1 MATCPVFTDKT
12 VKNQFNKIV
21 SQFGGEKLSEEEF
34 AFRGVRNARSG
45 IDALAMNVAYFL
57 WDAYNGDFDRIQE
70 SAVYKYASTITYVLL
85 GNTTANKAIKN
96 FRDSIE
102 GLTSKEYSEI
112 NSFFGKFYK
121 VLSNISIGKNTIDIM
136 QMQEVADSLA
146 HIIVGQSIQ
155 SNRPIKEVAAEVLG
169 KFAQSLRNKYIS
181 YAEKL
186 GVKTELHLYDE
197 FEKIETG
204 LTKEEYN
211 TGVEEE
217 LESVLLRM
225 GDKYSSVIG
234 EFKALLLSDDIN
246 PDSAEFKELHKAY
259 KEHISD
265 RITVNSLLKE
275 VNSVRVALGDRLTA
289 LKLNDLYKKQIKKYK
304 GALEK
309 LLSGDGKLKRKLEQ
323 GDITAAYLVEVLA
336 PMFNNLKLLESLTS
350 FAVYKYANFSGLDYN
365 TDTEFG
371 IFSIS
376 SLAQELDDVNK
387 VDTED
392 GQLDLGYSDEV
403 LDYDK
408 SSFEKGAPISKITK
422 QFFIG
427 LPIGNEA
434 VNILGMKMFIDPA
447 AAAAVVRSILRNSTG
462 NLNDMIGR
470 LQKFQDKYS
479 WLSVLIDRL
488 EKAPAQAKEA
498 FRNNMNAVYVNQ
510 YMVFFDLKGN
520 TSVVYRANDA
530 SAINSLYD
538 NWVSNLEKSN
548 IADENGYVN
557 LEQLAKNLE
566 VISGKVTKNWN
577 DSVIDEL
584 HDFFNS
590 IGIEI
595 SRDTLTSKS
604 TDKDNQL
611 FARKL
616 LKELSYKIDRLKKN
630 NNEAKALFSDFY
642 EVYKGKV
649 FRALASLEIR
659 NNPSLMPLSHK
670 VGKKTLYSYTW
681 HSFLSVLNSKLNS
694 DENLV
699 NKLLEAPYRQN
710 SPWLRLIKDKLNK
723 REELSEYVP
732 VINISA
738 FTNQVVKRFGGNE
751 NEDLKVGELHESE
764 RELLITSLMLK
775 PVVDEITGEER
786 IIFSMPITSDKGTY
800 YTIEAPKFSNIL
812 EVNSSGSVV
821 ISEQAIEDLIDYAV
835 MPEVERMNKLI
846 QMELRGE
853 EIPEEYRIGG
863 HLFHLVPKLNLQK
876 ELFDKDGYIIEDEN
890 KIREIAKAVL
900 IREIEHEV
908 SERVRRY
915 KTFNIKATFDNVTIE
930 SAFGKEVADAA
941 RKNEE
946 ALLKAVARYVTM
958 QSRLGYSAIYTTFL
972 PDIATTYKDKY
983 FKEAISHVVEKL
995 SNEVP
1000 NFNKD
1005 DYTQLQ
1011 LMRMVS
1017 KEDLTFAITAI
1028 RNNYNKRA
1036 AMFIASGRMGENSG
1050 TVNYLVAN
1058 DRKVASK
1065 MVEQLKVILGEKYAD
1080 YTEKGQLKEST
1091 NAQEFITLREY
1102 IRNLYFDGQIS
1113 EDLFTTVMDFFETN
1127 SGENYREDYE
1137 QDLYKALEEK
1147 GVLEEY
1153 NNLIVNPMKPVY
1165 NWLQTDD
1172 ITGIKP
1178 IYVKSS
1184 AYPLLPSMKSLEINK
1199 VRALLERNGFDRL
1212 TFPSAVKLG
1221 VPQKP
1226 IELWDKD
1233 GNIREDFTPDELEPA
1248 ALRVDRIGLRI
1259 QQDVPFHGLKYVINK
1274 STQAEKNL
1282 FTDLL
1287 NIRKIVYKGKE
1298 YNGKDLH
1305 THYLMLQEKL
1315 YGLLTDRLCEDLG
1328 IEGFKQWNSRQ
1339 QQVSELFESN
1349 PTLAN
1354 AVYEALGFGKES
1366 NLSEKNIFTVEP
1378 IQSVDKKA
1386 KAKAKIA
1393 TQFIGFAEG
1402 IEGSSTALYAKQI
1415 TKQSNNIKPK
1425 ANIPQNLVSGV
1436 ESFGTK
1442 QEANTIAKK
1451 LLGDAPHS
1459 IDMIEAGI
1467 RTRTTRSAREMQKY
1481 NVKVGDIVMQF
1492 GKSADGTNKQILTRI
1507 TAIHPKG
1514 TPEFFSTWEKEGWTP
1529 DGVEAIK
1536 RFKDGAAVI
1545 EFEVIKSNI
1554 VNSGNYSSNDVIF
1567 VSIVGKR
1574 GDETVRRQQQDK
1586 TIKEA
1591 IKALEAGA
1599 TLITDNA
1606 AYVESNSYNE
1616 GEKRLA
1622 ANLKAKGYNYSEI
1635 TVDGHLLGVWNKNTN
1650 QQKQQAQ
1657 QLYSSYLQT
1666 TNNPTVE
1673 RNGNNVVT
1681 SINKEKLRDLLVEEG
1696 KKRGFSPVELA
1707 IISDL
1712 DYLSLLPLTPSA
1724 SIKTEA
1730 LFNAL
1735 VKNRIIKIKY
1745 PGNSY
1750 VLSTEE
1756 GFQTKKTAT
1765 LEEIDKDEVYY
1776 TDSFTGELDPGSYVD
1791 ADGNVLTGK
1800 ALEEAFKNDTAIVK
1814 RPSQV
1819 LIPWRF
1825 VINGKSVGVESF
1837 LKEENGKKMIDMSR
1851 VDPEILKM
1859 IGLRIPNAGLNS
1871 MAAIEIVGFL
1881 PEKYGDLV
1889 VASRDFL
1896 AQMGSDFD
1904 VDKLYS
1910 YGNTVFVT
1918 SDEEGNPKLVKLTE
1932 ETKDLYI
1939 NELSEVRNYL
1949 TQLKKSRDSEEGP
1962 AMTSFMSLFIND
1974 LSEVNDLFKEINIRI
1989 VQNEITDI
1997 FKTILT
2003 TPNRIIAL
2011 KNLTPTSYGKFSDI
2025 AAQAAK
2031 EQVNPAIG
2039 LYSLISDEYHRRTI
2053 EKVNMGKEL
2062 ISIYAAFNPQL
2073 SMFQHTKFSVGTV
2086 SDESILL
2093 SLPDELLGVYEGVF
2107 TLDADNKVYL
2117 VPKLDGY
2124 ITTGE
2129 MYNSLTLEAQ
2139 DKLRAA
2145 VAKKIGFNKYSE
2157 QVTEY
2162 ISINFEAA
2170 LDLLDKEDIV
2180 FRSDILN
2187 GQVQGAVDNAKEDIL
2202 GTLNINLDNVNNAIA
2217 LTLLGYSEDVIGHFF
2232 RIPVV
2237 KQVFDYIKESSS
2249 ALLENKDYSKSTVT
2263 AAVKT
2268 VINELIQTY
2277 GVKEVT
2283 NAFEQLLKRPDVK
2296 QKSSGNR
2303 SFIHLSN
2310 LSVDTMKALI
2320 NNGQNSTTNQWMDK
2334 EDLSN
2339 SLNALLQ
2346 LCVINQMAQ
2355 TATSVSNALR
2365 YDTKELGV
2373 SQLDLLNNIKQFY
2386 DVYANEKYPAFK
2398 ETPFIQ
2404 VSAARHGFYALRV
2417 LYYSFYQSKFDPIEF
2432 LGSLMNYSY
2441 WNKKGLLV
2449 YNETTLNYITNAT
2462 LALVGNRLIQ
2472 QYYPEFTTEDKLVS
2486 NLDVLTKLGA
2496 LSGQYSVIEKTKKL
2510 KGAFPENF
2518 FLSSLISVKLTD
2530 NAYGLKIKR
2539 ITHNLE
2545 KEVVNGILE
2554 LYNHD
2559 EVIPEI
2565 GMSGKDFI
2573 RDVAILAMIQ
2583 GDQAMFNNIFKFI
2596 MPSILEDI
2604 GVTKVLESLNG
2615 ENTTLSATE
2624 KVSIAN
2630 QLVQRVPKLAHS
2642 PNLYNFKNANK
2653 EEASN
2658 GYTHTAYVSGDY
2670 DLKPGRI
2677 IQHTVQQTVKKGG
2690 ETKIKDVTKL
2700 FFIQDYN
2707 QDTGFLGLVEIDRI
2721 YDNKDNTLI
2730 DPALL
2735 YVGNKM
2741 IKPKPANPWYGTAA
2755 YDLSPIRGQRVYTN
2769 PLSNLDYVNKK
2780 ITQLATQTSSQQ
2792 EDVALESSDSSVKE
2806 VIMETPLTRVVQFLS
2821 AYTNA
2826 NFELTEYLK
2835 VLSYIE
2841 EFNNTEF
2848 ILNLMNQISLTRGS
2862 YQYSDRSVKIMYNRT
2877 KTALERQRVLNS
2889 ILGTFTHELRHKEGH
2904 LLILVAKKYDSVNE
2918 SESFLAAKAYE
2929 LLQFKHQLF
2938 EGYRDVIGF
2947 LVGNRLLQQYIELMD
2962 KYFKIE
2968 NDVNSTKEQKDEVS
2982 REVNKFAEDNH
2993 INSRLWDMLY
3003 SAYSFHEFEANLM
3016 VKKEVTEI
3024 VQMLINEKY
3033 NTEETNPYLS
3043 FAENPQQAFKSLN
3056 SGIVYAYTKKYGKDL
3071 GIFSMLYM
3079 TKLGLNIIAKAE
3091 KMDIFADAP
3100 VESFDAI
3107 ASSGTLNYEIYGTP
3121 TENRIPTPDEIRK
3134 QFGELTKD
3142 GKPKLL
3148 AVDTNGSSK
3157 NYLIMQ
3163 QRAIRINKG
3172 QPYYDVRVVKTHG
3185 EGTLRSKE
3193 FYTLAFFPRTRVTQE
3208 LVDSISQE
3216 EIEERKKFCG
3226 Y

>member
-616 LKELSYKIDRLKKN
+616 LKGLSYKIDRLKKN

-1349 PTLAN
+1349 PELAN
-1354 AVYEALGFGKES
+1354 EAYEALGFGQEVD
-1366 NLSEKNIFTVEP
+1366 LSTFTNH
-1378 IQSVDKKA
+1378 SGGALGSD
-1386 KAKAKIA
+1386 
-1393 TQFIGFAEG
+1393 TQWDIIGKMFGMVNNKHYYFEG
-1402 IEGSSTALYAKQI
+1402 YKTPNG
-1415 TKQSNNIKPK
+1415 N
-1425 ANIPQNLVSGV
+1425 
-1436 ESFGTK
+1436 
-1442 QEANTIAKK
+1442 
-1451 LLGDAPHS
+1451 
-1459 IDMIEAGI
+1459 
-1467 RTRTTRSAREMQKY
+1467 
-1481 NVKVGDIVMQF
+1481 
-1492 GKSADGTNKQILTRI
+1492 
-1507 TAIHPKG
+1507 TAIPINLKN
-1514 TPEFFSTWEKEGWTP
+1514 EADEKLKAANKTLGRRFPTSNEYVNNLLRRNWWQVKNS
-1529 DGVEAIK
+1529 DAI
-1536 RFKDGAAVI
+1536 FAI
-1545 EFEVIKSNI
+1545 
-1554 VNSGNYSSNDVIF
+1554 SS
-1567 VSIVGKR
+1567 
-1574 GDETVRRQQQDK
+1574 
-1586 TIKEA
+1586 
-1591 IKALEAGA
+1591 
-1599 TLITDNA
+1599 ITDN
-1606 AYVESNSYNE
+1606 
-1616 GEKRLA
+1616 K
-1622 ANLKAKGYNYSEI
+1622 
-1635 TVDGHLLGVWNKNTN
+1635 VDGGTGWAVHMAIAENKPVYVFDQNKNKWFTWN
-1650 QQKQQAQ
+1650 NNKFVEVDTPVLTKNFAGIGTRKINENGKQAIRDVYEKTTSSQITPQQKQQAQ

-1974 LSEVNDLFKEINIRI
+1974 LSEVNDLFKEIDIRI

-2187 GQVQGAVDNAKEDIL
+2187 GQLQGAVDNAKEDIL

-2249 ALLENKDYSKSTVT
+2249 ALLENKDYSKSIVT

-2320 NNGQNSTTNQWMDK
+2320 NKGQNSTTNQWMDK

>member
-197 FEKIETG
+197 FEKIEAG

-1328 IEGFKQWNSRQ
+1328 
-1339 QQVSELFESN
+1339 
-1349 PTLAN
+1349 
-1354 AVYEALGFGKES
+1354 
-1366 NLSEKNIFTVEP
+1366 
-1378 IQSVDKKA
+1378 
-1386 KAKAKIA
+1386 
-1393 TQFIGFAEG
+1393 
-1402 IEGSSTALYAKQI
+1402 
-1415 TKQSNNIKPK
+1415 
-1425 ANIPQNLVSGV
+1425 
-1436 ESFGTK
+1436 
-1442 QEANTIAKK
+1442 
-1451 LLGDAPHS
+1451 
-1459 IDMIEAGI
+1459 
-1467 RTRTTRSAREMQKY
+1467 
-1481 NVKVGDIVMQF
+1481 
-1492 GKSADGTNKQILTRI
+1492 
-1507 TAIHPKG
+1507 
-1514 TPEFFSTWEKEGWTP
+1514 
-1529 DGVEAIK
+1529 
-1536 RFKDGAAVI
+1536 
-1545 EFEVIKSNI
+1545 
-1554 VNSGNYSSNDVIF
+1554 
-1567 VSIVGKR
+1567 
-1574 GDETVRRQQQDK
+1574 
-1586 TIKEA
+1586 
-1591 IKALEAGA
+1591 
-1599 TLITDNA
+1599 
-1606 AYVESNSYNE
+1606 
-1616 GEKRLA
+1616 
-1622 ANLKAKGYNYSEI
+1622 
-1635 TVDGHLLGVWNKNTN
+1635 
-1650 QQKQQAQ
+1650 
-1657 QLYSSYLQT
+1657 
-1666 TNNPTVE
+1666 VE

-1974 LSEVNDLFKEINIRI
+1974 LSEVNDLFKEIDIRI

-2187 GQVQGAVDNAKEDIL
+2187 GQLQGAVDNAKEDIL

-2263 AAVKT
+2263 AVVKT

-2938 EGYRDVIGF
+2938 EGYRDVIGS

-3091 KMDIFADAP
+3091 KMGIFADAP

>member
-197 FEKIETG
+197 FEKIETS

-821 ISEQAIEDLIDYAV
+821 VSEQAIEDLIDYAV

-1221 VPQKP
+1221 VPPKP

-1315 YGLLTDRLCEDLG
+1315 YGLLTDRLCKDLG
-1328 IEGFKQWNSRQ
+1328 
-1339 QQVSELFESN
+1339 
-1349 PTLAN
+1349 
-1354 AVYEALGFGKES
+1354 
-1366 NLSEKNIFTVEP
+1366 
-1378 IQSVDKKA
+1378 
-1386 KAKAKIA
+1386 
-1393 TQFIGFAEG
+1393 
-1402 IEGSSTALYAKQI
+1402 
-1415 TKQSNNIKPK
+1415 
-1425 ANIPQNLVSGV
+1425 
-1436 ESFGTK
+1436 
-1442 QEANTIAKK
+1442 
-1451 LLGDAPHS
+1451 
-1459 IDMIEAGI
+1459 
-1467 RTRTTRSAREMQKY
+1467 
-1481 NVKVGDIVMQF
+1481 
-1492 GKSADGTNKQILTRI
+1492 
-1507 TAIHPKG
+1507 
-1514 TPEFFSTWEKEGWTP
+1514 
-1529 DGVEAIK
+1529 
-1536 RFKDGAAVI
+1536 
-1545 EFEVIKSNI
+1545 
-1554 VNSGNYSSNDVIF
+1554 
-1567 VSIVGKR
+1567 
-1574 GDETVRRQQQDK
+1574 
-1586 TIKEA
+1586 
-1591 IKALEAGA
+1591 
-1599 TLITDNA
+1599 
-1606 AYVESNSYNE
+1606 
-1616 GEKRLA
+1616 
-1622 ANLKAKGYNYSEI
+1622 
-1635 TVDGHLLGVWNKNTN
+1635 
-1650 QQKQQAQ
+1650 
-1657 QLYSSYLQT
+1657 
-1666 TNNPTVE
+1666 VE

-1765 LEEIDKDEVYY
+1765 VEEIDKDEVYY

-1800 ALEEAFKNDTAIVK
+1800 ALEEAFKNGTAIVK

-1932 ETKDLYI
+1932 EAKDLYI

-1974 LSEVNDLFKEINIRI
+1974 LSEVNDLFKEIDIRI

-2031 EQVNPAIG
+2031 EQVNSAIG

-2187 GQVQGAVDNAKEDIL
+2187 GQLQGAVDNAKEDIL

-2277 GVKEVT
+2277 GVKEIT

-2320 NNGQNSTTNQWMDK
+2320 NKGQNSTTNQWMDK

-2346 LCVINQMAQ
+2346 LCVINKMAQ

-2441 WNKKGLLV
+2441 WNKKGLLD

-2496 LSGQYSVIEKTKKL
+2496 LSGQYSVIEKAKKL

-2642 PNLYNFKNANK
+2642 PNLYDFKNANK

-2677 IQHTVQQTVKKGG
+2677 IQHTVQQTVEKGG

-2938 EGYRDVIGF
+2938 EGYRDVIGS

-2962 KYFKIE
+2962 KYFKIK

-3003 SAYSFHEFEANLM
+3003 SAYSFPEFEANLM

-3091 KMDIFADAP
+3091 KMGIFADAP